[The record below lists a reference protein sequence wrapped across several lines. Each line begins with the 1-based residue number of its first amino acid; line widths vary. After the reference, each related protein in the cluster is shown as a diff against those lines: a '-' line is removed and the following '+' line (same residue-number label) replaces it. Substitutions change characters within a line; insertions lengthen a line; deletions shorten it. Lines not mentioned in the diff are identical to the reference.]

1 MRAVDIKATKRRLTN
16 TILENFAT
24 SDENFDINSF
34 RHITEKT
41 LNQLEFPTF
50 KLDVSSYLSS
60 ISSNFSGEVKD
71 SRSRADLQN
80 TLAEVMDGL
89 FNEVSNRFTSE
100 VASFRGKIDSM
111 KNGFES
117 TLLKNINDEYDKLQA
132 QFEDKENE
140 IARYVEALKVLT
152 SLL

>member
-1 MRAVDIKATKRRLTN
+1 MN
-16 TILENFAT
+16 G
-24 SDENFDINSF
+24 
-34 RHITEKT
+34 
-41 LNQLEFPTF
+41 LEFPTF

-60 ISSNFSGEVKD
+60 ISSKFSGEVKD
-71 SRSRADLQN
+71 SRSRAELQN

-100 VASFRGKIDSM
+100 VTSFRGKIDSM
-111 KNGFES
+111 KNNFES

-140 IARYVEALKVLT
+140 IARYVETLNVLQ
-152 SLL
+152 SV

>member
-1 MRAVDIKATKRRLTN
+1 MGSLS
-16 TILENFAT
+16 TILENFDT
-24 SDENFDINSF
+24 SDESFDINSF

-41 LNQLEFPTF
+41 LNGLEFPTF

-60 ISSNFSGEVKD
+60 ISSKFSGEITD
-71 SRSRADLQN
+71 SRKRADLQN

-100 VASFRGKIDSM
+100 VTLFRGKIDSM

-152 SLL
+152 LLL